1 MEFNNSVYPTK
12 EQMDGFLEGDDN
24 SPISMVNLL
33 KFKDKAEYEDGRD
46 TNLTGAEA
54 YAIYGKEVVKHLK
67 SVGAEAYAIYGK
79 EVVKHLKSVGAE
91 WIYSGDVTRLMLGDI
106 EELWDMVA
114 IARYPSKK
122 AMLDMIMSPEYIE
135 SSIHRTAG
143 LAGQLNIET
152 K

>member
-12 EQMDGFLEGDDN
+12 EQMEGFLEGDDDL
-24 SPISMVNLL
+24 PISMVNLL
-33 KFKDKAEYEDGRD
+33 KFKDKAEYEDGRE

-54 YAIYGKEVVKHLK
+54 YAIYGNEVVEHLK
-67 SVGAEAYAIYGK
+67 SVRAEL
-79 EVVKHLKSVGAE
+79 V
-91 WIYSGDVTRLMLGDI
+91 YSGNVTRLMLGEI
-106 EELWDMVA
+106 EELWDMVV

-122 AMLDMIMSPEYIE
+122 AMLDMIMKPEYIE

>member
-33 KFKDKAEYEDGRD
+33 KFKDKAEYKDGRE

-54 YAIYGKEVVKHLK
+54 YAIY
-67 SVGAEAYAIYGK
+67 AK

-91 WIYSGDVTRLMLGDI
+91 WIYSGDVTRLMLGNI

>member
-33 KFKDKAEYEDGRD
+33 KFKDKAEYEDGRE

-54 YAIYGKEVVKHLK
+54 YAIY
-67 SVGAEAYAIYGK
+67 AK

-91 WIYSGDVTRLMLGDI
+91 WIYSGDVTRLMLGNI

>member
-12 EQMDGFLEGDDN
+12 EQMEGFLESNDDL
-24 SPISMVNLL
+24 PISMVNLL
-33 KFKDKAEYEDGRD
+33 KFKDKAEYEDGRE

-54 YAIYGKEVVKHLK
+54 YAIYGNEVVEHLK
-67 SVGAEAYAIYGK
+67 SVRAEL
-79 EVVKHLKSVGAE
+79 V
-91 WIYSGDVTRLMLGDI
+91 YSGNVTRLMLGEI
-106 EELWDMVA
+106 EELWDMVV

-122 AMLDMIMSPEYIE
+122 AMLDMIMKPEYIE

>member
-12 EQMDGFLEGDDN
+12 EQMEGFLVGDDDL
-24 SPISMVNLL
+24 PISMVNLL
-33 KFKDKAEYEDGRD
+33 KFKDKAEYEDGRE

-54 YAIYGKEVVKHLK
+54 YAIYGNEVVEHLK
-67 SVGAEAYAIYGK
+67 SIRAEL
-79 EVVKHLKSVGAE
+79 V
-91 WIYSGDVTRLMLGDI
+91 YSGDVTRLMLGEI
-106 EELWDMVA
+106 EELWDMVV

-122 AMLDMIMSPEYIE
+122 AMLDMIMKPEYIE

>member
-1 MEFNNSVYPTK
+1 MKFNNSVYPTK
-12 EQMDGFLEGDDN
+12 EQMEGFLEGDDDL
-24 SPISMVNLL
+24 PISMVNLL
-33 KFKDKAEYEDGRD
+33 KFKDKAEYEDGRE

-54 YAIYGKEVVKHLK
+54 YAIYGNEVVEHLK
-67 SVGAEAYAIYGK
+67 SIRAEL
-79 EVVKHLKSVGAE
+79 V
-91 WIYSGDVTRLMLGDI
+91 YSGDVTRLMLGEI
-106 EELWDMVA
+106 EELWDMVV

-122 AMLDMIMSPEYIE
+122 AMLDMIMKPEYIE

>member
-12 EQMDGFLEGDDN
+12 EQMEGFLEGDDDL
-24 SPISMVNLL
+24 PISMVNLL
-33 KFKDKAEYEDGRD
+33 KFKDKAEYEDGRE

-54 YAIYGKEVVKHLK
+54 YAIYGNEVVEHLK
-67 SVGAEAYAIYGK
+67 SIRAE
-79 EVVKHLKSVGAE
+79 L
-91 WIYSGDVTRLMLGDI
+91 IYSGNVTRLMLGEI
-106 EELWDMVA
+106 EELWDMVV

-122 AMLDMIMSPEYIE
+122 AMLDMIMKPEYIE

>member
-12 EQMDGFLEGDDN
+12 EQMNGFLEGDDN

-46 TNLTGAEA
+46 TNLT
-54 YAIYGKEVVKHLK
+54 
-67 SVGAEAYAIYGK
+67 GAEAYAIYGK

>member
-12 EQMDGFLEGDDN
+12 EQMEGFLEGDGDL
-24 SPISMVNLL
+24 PISMVNLL
-33 KFKDKAEYEDGRD
+33 KFKEKAKYEDGRE

-54 YAIYGKEVVKHLK
+54 YAIYGNEVVEHLK
-67 SVGAEAYAIYGK
+67 SVRAEL
-79 EVVKHLKSVGAE
+79 V
-91 WIYSGDVTRLMLGDI
+91 YSGDVTRLMLGEI
-106 EELWDMVA
+106 EELWDMVV

-122 AMLDMIMSPEYIE
+122 AMLDMIMKPEYIE